1 MRSPREYHTPTG
13 PRPTPESVPDFIGQ
27 VLVVMHSR
35 VRYCRGVV
43 RGGKR
48 GGWGGGGG
56 GKSGK
61 AAEKRGSGGGWLCRS
76 SRGRSLAAA
85 QGGSRNSRSKAF
97 RGGTGPGAGGRGREG
112 RTAAAAAA
120 WEARARKEREEAEE
134 EKEEEEEEEE
144 GGGRRSGAHSTRQRV
159 NPRVKFE

>member
-35 VRYCRGVV
+35 VRYCRGV
-43 RGGKR
+43 
-48 GGWGGGGG
+48 GGG

-97 RGGTGPGAGGRGREG
+97 RGGKGRGGEG
-112 RTAAAAAA
+112 EGEGGSGGGEGGAV
-120 WEARARKEREEAEE
+120 ARKEREEA
-134 EKEEEEEEEE
+134 EEEEEEE
-144 GGGRRSGAHSTRQRV
+144 GGGRRSGAHSTSRRV